1 MLHSITNS
9 TDKNLS
15 KLQEIV
21 EDRGAWHAAVHA
33 AAKVRHN
40 LVAEQQQQRRPHVR
54 RGKGGM
60 RWGEKEHAR
69 LSRVAGLSPPT
80 RQPPREAGA
89 ASACSDKDKE
99 GGGELLGPT
108 QVVPAERARE
118 MRVPCSRRP
127 VLGTGGSGFM
137 LPMVCTHPP
146 HTPSPIGVP
155 GRHGSLGDQE
165 GEF

>member
-1 MLHSITNS
+1 MDTNV
-9 TDKNLS
+9 S

-118 MRVPCSRRP
+118 MRVPLPVQFSVLCPHRASSDLCSDQLMARRVP
-127 VLGTGGSGFM
+127 A
-137 LPMVCTHPP
+137 HP
-146 HTPSPIGVP
+146 
-155 GRHGSLGDQE
+155 
-165 GEF
+165 